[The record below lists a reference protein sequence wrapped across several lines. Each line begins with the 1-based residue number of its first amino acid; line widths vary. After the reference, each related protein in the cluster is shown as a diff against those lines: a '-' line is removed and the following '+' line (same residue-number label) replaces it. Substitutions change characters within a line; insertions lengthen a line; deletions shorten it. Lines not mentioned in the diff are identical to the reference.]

1 MHYYAVIRKNQRKYS
16 FYGHSSNSVFHIPLR
31 NKIMR
36 KQFKRSL
43 LSHMALANLN
53 CTYDKPRFCYQQIS
67 SDVVYYEQSSAGQ
80 V

>member
-1 MHYYAVIRKNQRKYS
+1 
-16 FYGHSSNSVFHIPLR
+16 
-31 NKIMR
+31 MR